1 MKVKLDAQGYIEQ
14 YVLVGE
20 NPDCT
25 IEVIEPDDFDI
36 CHYKAYRIVGE
47 QCILDIER
55 LADINIEMQKNEIR
69 QRREEECFSYI
80 NRGMLWYNRL
90 TPAQEMELKEWYDA
104 WLDAPETRVVPD
116 KLQWLD
122 GLTQ

>member
-47 QCILDIER
+47 QCILDI
-55 LADINIEMQKNEIR
+55 
-69 QRREEECFSYI
+69 
-80 NRGMLWYNRL
+80 
-90 TPAQEMELKEWYDA
+90 
-104 WLDAPETRVVPD
+104 RVPISVSPSSSFPSA
-116 KLQWLD
+116 LLS
-122 GLTQ
+122 